1 MFVYRRAT
9 AKLVGVL
16 AEGCFS
22 TCPKQLISGVADR
35 FLGSSFFFFCFNSS
49 RRLWLRNLLLQ
60 VRLRQVRLRFQS
72 SERNQTFPY
81 VIRRCFQWVRSSLL
95 SKFRASQRFFPS
107 DCHTKATPEGA
118 TTSTVASPTLFFLV
132 RRQVLHV
139 TQRCFPSTGPGSEK
153 RTTEGIEP
161 S

>member
-1 MFVYRRAT
+1 MLFNLSKAVDLR
-9 AKLVGVL
+9 
-16 AEGCFS
+16 
-22 TCPKQLISGVADR
+22 
-35 FLGSSFFFFCFNSS
+35 SSRSIPRQFFFFFCFNSS

-118 TTSTVASPTLFFLV
+118 TTSTVASPTLFFFLNWG
-132 RRQVLHV
+132 QVPHA
-139 TQRCFPSTGPGSEK
+139 TQRCMPSTERGSEK